1 MIRNGWGKP
10 TLLAMLAVFGMALAG
25 CGSVDTRST
34 VEQLTNARVAVET
47 AEKADAKTYA
57 PEELRQ
63 AQDALAI
70 ALDAYANKVFERTFQ
85 FAKKA
90 TIYARVAKA
99 KTEQK
104 AAENKLNE
112 VKDKLAQVESRIQTF
127 SQPVAALPQSGGNTP
142 PAQAAPAP
150 EVKP

>member
-1 MIRNGWGKP
+1 MLRKKSWMAAGGAMVLAGW
-10 TLLAMLAVFGMALAG
+10 VAG

-47 AEKADAKTYA
+47 AEQAGAATYA
-57 PEELRQ
+57 AEDLRQ
-63 AQDALAI
+63 AQDAKAI
-70 ALDAYANKVFERTFQ
+70 ALDAYANKDFERTFQ

-90 TIYARVAKA
+90 TIYARVAQA

-104 AAENKLNE
+104 AAEAKLNA
-112 VKDKLAQVESRIQTF
+112 VKEQVAAVESQIAAY
-127 SQPVAALPQSGGNTP
+127 SQPAAILPQSAGSTP
-142 PAQAAPAP
+142 PAQAAPAAG

>member
-1 MIRNGWGKP
+1 MIWNTSG
-10 TLLAMLAVFGMALAG
+10 MLAGVALVSAGVLAG
-25 CGSVDTRST
+25 CGSLDTRST
-34 VEQLTNARVAVET
+34 VEQLTNARVAVEA
-47 AEKADAKTYA
+47 AEKADAKTWA

-70 ALDAYANKVFERTFQ
+70 ARDAYANKIFERTFQ

-99 KTEQK
+99 RTEQK
-104 AAENKLNE
+104 TAENKLSSLKE
-112 VKDKLAQVESRIQTF
+112 QLTAVESQIQSF
-127 SQPVAALPQSGGNTP
+127 SQPAAVAPLPGGTTP
-142 PAQAAPAP
+142 TSLAAPAG